1 MKSMLKIVEAVAT
14 HTGVEPL
21 AFYRPRR
28 STDAIAD
35 ARALASLI
43 AVDHCGYSAA
53 HAGREMKMHHTS
65 VLSGLSR
72 IHQKLPERE
81 YLRDALS
88 LALLDL
94 DLVEDEPFVR
104 RVVPDDLLIQ
114 LQEIAA

>member
-1 MKSMLKIVEAVAT
+1 MKPISKIIEAVSNRT
-14 HTGVEPL
+14 NVEPL

-35 ARALASLI
+35 ARALASVI
-43 AVDHCGYSAA
+43 AVNHCGYSAA

-72 IHQKLPERE
+72 IQQKLPERE

-94 DLVEDEPFVR
+94 DLAEEEPFVR

-114 LQEIAA
+114 LQAIAA